1 MLIVA
6 AAAAGTNDGRTESP
20 TAATPTFA
28 PAVVP
33 PTSVAAPPP
42 APVPNTASAP
52 ETFSA
57 APPEPTT
64 PALSVSRQNA
74 VESAESYLDYSAFS
88 RKGLID
94 QLEYEEFSTADATY
108 AVDHVTV
115 DWNEQ
120 AAKSAK
126 SYMDYSSFSRGSLID
141 QLEFEGFTAAQ
152 AKHGADSVGL

>member
-1 MLIVA
+1 MPAPKTTLSA
-6 AAAAGTNDGRTESP
+6 PD
-20 TAATPTFA
+20 TFA
-28 PAVVP
+28 
-33 PTSVAAPPP
+33 
-42 APVPNTASAP
+42 
-52 ETFSA
+52 A

-74 VESAESYLDYSAFS
+74 VASAESYLDYTAFS
-88 RKGLID
+88 RQGLID
-94 QLEYEEFSTADATY
+94 QLTFEDYSTADATY
-108 AVDHVTV
+108 AVDHVSV

-141 QLEFEGFTAAQ
+141 QLEYEGFTAAQ